1 MASALHIIIVMQ
13 TLVRM
18 FNVMTG
24 QVAALSWESL
34 AAAARTHATDPMRVV
49 GKIKG
54 KEGLELAQDP
64 EILDLYVSLEPTG
77 TCQWRMARTGCL
89 GVCVCVRWGACARVC
104 KGAHGS
110 ELVWFGG
117 Q

>member
-1 MASALHIIIVMQ
+1 MASALHINIVMR
-13 TLVRM
+13 TLAHM
-18 FNVMTG
+18 FDVVPG

-34 AAAARTHATDPMRVV
+34 AAAARAHATDPMRVV

-77 TCQWRMARTGCL
+77 TCQWCMARMGCTGVFVWHARLCAL
-89 GVCVCVRWGACARVC
+89 GGLCKGVQGCAR
-104 KGAHGS
+104 
-110 ELVWFGG
+110 